1 MWPAVAL
8 AWIYVPGMAKA
19 RTKQQHTGKAP
30 VAAPTATTTYHAC
43 YKRFAPLAAEIP
55 ERDVEVCRADVRIA
69 FANVKRGVQA
79 ACADPARIRRALPEL
94 PLDDVL
100 ELPDLGRAL
109 VFAATR
115 VTARPASSGEIEA
128 KLALVSEL
136 REPMLA
142 LAETLAKRGLL
153 PKDVVAEIRAGTGKY
168 DLASD
173 GMALAHL
180 YDEHAEA
187 LCGKHPFTREELEQL
202 REASEWLL
210 DTLTPDGARR
220 PVAKQR
226 GEAEKVRDRLWTL
239 LVRRH
244 ADLRKIAYYFHGD
257 AFEDVA
263 PKLQSRLSRAAARD
277 AAEEVEAEVGAD
289 DDADAEGSGGAGEH
303 APVPLAP

>member
-1 MWPAVAL
+1 
-8 AWIYVPGMAKA
+8 MAKA
-19 RTKQQHTGKAP
+19 KTNKEHTGKSP
-30 VAAPTATTTYHAC
+30 KAAPTATTTYHAC
-43 YKRFAPLAAEIP
+43 YKRFAPLAAGLP
-55 ERDVEVCRADVRIA
+55 DRDVEVCRADVRIA

-100 ELPDLGRAL
+100 ALPDLGRAL
-109 VFAATR
+109 IFAATR
-115 VTARPASSGEIEA
+115 VTAKPASSGEIDA
-128 KLALVSEL
+128 KLKSVTEL
-136 REPMLA
+136 REPMLT

-180 YDEHAEA
+180 YEEHADA
-187 LCGKHPFTREELEQL
+187 LRGKHPFTQEELDQL

-220 PVAKQR
+220 PAAKQR
-226 GEAEKVRDRLWTL
+226 GEAENVRDRLWTL
-239 LVRRH
+239 LVRRY

-257 AFEDVA
+257 AFEEVT
-263 PKLQSRLSRAAARD
+263 PKLQSRLSSSAAAD
-277 AAEEVEAEVGAD
+277 VAEEIEAEEGGAD
-289 DDADAEGSGGAGEH
+289 DAGAAASGGGGEQ
-303 APVPLAP
+303 PPISLSP

>member
-1 MWPAVAL
+1 
-8 AWIYVPGMAKA
+8 MARAK
-19 RTKQQHTGKAP
+19 TNKEHTGKAP
-30 VAAPTATTTYHAC
+30 AATPTARTTYHAC
-43 YKRFAPLAAEIP
+43 YKRFAPLAAELP
-55 ERDVEVCRADVRIA
+55 DRDVEVCRADVRIA

-79 ACADPARIRRALPEL
+79 ACAEPARIRRALPEL

-100 ELPDLGRAL
+100 ALPDLGRAL

-128 KLALVSEL
+128 KLSLVTEL
-136 REPMLA
+136 REPMLT

-153 PKDVVAEIRAGTGKY
+153 PKDVVAEIRAGSGKY

-180 YDEHAEA
+180 YEEHADA
-187 LCGKHPFTREELEQL
+187 LRGKHPFTQEELDQL

-220 PVAKQR
+220 SVARQR
-226 GEAEKVRDRLWTL
+226 SEAETMRDRLWTL
-239 LVRRH
+239 LVRRY

-257 AFEDVA
+257 AFEDVT
-263 PKLQSRLSRAAARD
+263 PKLQSRLSRSAAAEV
-277 AAEEVEAEVGAD
+277 AAEIEAEEGGGDDPGAD
-289 DDADAEGSGGAGEH
+289 EGDGAV
-303 APVPLAP
+303 AQPAQPAIPPSP